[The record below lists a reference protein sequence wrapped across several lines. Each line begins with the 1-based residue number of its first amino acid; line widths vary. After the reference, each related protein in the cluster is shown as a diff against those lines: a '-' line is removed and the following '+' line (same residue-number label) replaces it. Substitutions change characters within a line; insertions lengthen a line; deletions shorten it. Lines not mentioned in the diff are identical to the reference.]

1 MVDQLVQ
8 GGIMQKPFEIAYTVL
23 HRTTKIKFSW
33 QTREDQV
40 YPLNFK
46 MTKEQIVKDQECDE
60 NMVKMMTQIDILSK
74 HVIGSGIKALK

>member
-1 MVDQLVQ
+1 
-8 GGIMQKPFEIAYTVL
+8 MQKPFEIAYTVL